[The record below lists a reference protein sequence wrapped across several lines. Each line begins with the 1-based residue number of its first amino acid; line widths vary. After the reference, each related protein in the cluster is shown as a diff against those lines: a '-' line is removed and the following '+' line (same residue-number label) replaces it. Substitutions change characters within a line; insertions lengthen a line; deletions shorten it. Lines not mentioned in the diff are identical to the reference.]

1 MGVRKSGKL
10 QDPPA
15 ALNRFTNG
23 ILNSYN
29 NIKERD
35 KKETL
40 YNEKTKNR

>member
-15 ALNRFTNG
+15 ALNHSTNG
-23 ILNSYN
+23 VLNSYN